1 MVYCIHITAYVAI
14 PREKEKK
21 KVVGNSE
28 KRKSTDRSS
37 LKSAFT
43 YPTHLSRYSGALSLL
58 FLPQSERLNKYM
70 PNSPSQLPFT
80 VSERLERRRRKN
92 LRKKEE
98 PYMGI
103 HKKKVK
109 KKNKKNQIP
118 APITITLSLVHPR
131 YILRGEDSREMGWR
145 EMKMAYASR
154 IYKQKSPGSDS
165 RTGLALRARLH
176 II

>member
-1 MVYCIHITAYVAI
+1 MTAYVAI

-80 VSERLERRRRKN
+80 VSKRL
-92 LRKKEE
+92 
-98 PYMGI
+98 
-103 HKKKVK
+103 KKKKKKTSQKK
-109 KKNKKNQIP
+109 KKNLIWVSIRRRLKKRIKKSNPRSYHNHPFVGASQ
-118 APITITLSLVHPR
+118 VHSARRRFERDGVARDEDGICKPHIQAEVPR
-131 YILRGEDSREMGWR
+131 KR
-145 EMKMAYASR
+145 
-154 IYKQKSPGSDS
+154 
-165 RTGLALRARLH
+165 
-176 II
+176 